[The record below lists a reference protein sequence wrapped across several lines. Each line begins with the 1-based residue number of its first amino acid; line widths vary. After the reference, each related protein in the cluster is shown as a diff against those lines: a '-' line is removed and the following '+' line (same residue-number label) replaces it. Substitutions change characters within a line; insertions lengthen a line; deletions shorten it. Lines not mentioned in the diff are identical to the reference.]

1 MIFFVILWT
10 YICILLVWIR
20 VGQWQILHLMP
31 APPSLGWS
39 QTRCSPQLDRKP
51 SQTGLCPAQRLTI
64 STAEMEL
71 DRIRWRKKLIET
83 FKMIDPTVSQIFR
96 NFGHTLHTYL
106 QGQSQWNQ
114 VWIWGNF
121 PRRLGLWNWK
131 AHWGR
136 LTWKSIL
143 VFRPT
148 GWVQFSN

>member
-71 DRIRWRKKLIET
+71 DRIRWRKKIKLSKWSIRRCPKFSAILATLCTLTYRGKANEIKFGFEVIFHGGLGFEIEKHIGVDWHGNPSW
-83 FKMIDPTVSQIFR
+83 FS
-96 NFGHTLHTYL
+96 GL
-106 QGQSQWNQ
+106 QDE
-114 VWIWGNF
+114 WI
-121 PRRLGLWNWK
+121 
-131 AHWGR
+131 
-136 LTWKSIL
+136 
-143 VFRPT
+143 
-148 GWVQFSN
+148 